1 MESLKFIINDPKC
14 GSSFSVR
21 VLVDGYLVFPQL
33 VGGRYEV
40 TVPKFRKTGEYL
52 ITAEYVG
59 NVSEGFK
66 TAVRHGI
73 YQEYTSKEIY
83 IMFSCNEF
91 SYD

>member
-1 MESLKFIINDPKC
+1 MKSGKYNVKAQ
-14 GSSFSVR
+14 GHGASFM
-21 VLVDGYLVFPQL
+21 PM
-33 VGGRYEV
+33 EV

-52 ITAEYVG
+52 ITAEYAG
-59 NVSEGFK
+59 NVSEEFK